1 MPKTVFTPGS
11 RVTAAFLNSVSNP
24 NFLGLDTDGSRE
36 QISDAELSDVGLK
49 LRADQFLDSLKVSL
63 VSGVTVN
70 VMPGTLQ
77 KADGTLIVYGG
88 ANITLPADGEHFVF
102 FNSAGV
108 LAANSIRPPVGLVL
122 AKVTTSSGTIPN
134 ENSIIDLR
142 PRYTIQS
149 SPLATRVFGGQ
160 GGEKALVVKPTG
172 SAGWNTELTEYTAV
186 GSLGSPYV
194 MRGVRYLTSMTI
206 EANSHVSVQQGATI
220 YVSGEVIINGTIT
233 VSTAIAGGGRFG
245 GSVYC
250 PSDYAA
256 SSGNGLGGA
265 SGHNPTP
272 SSGYHFLV
280 SNTGSGGAS
289 SYCKTRL
296 KSGATVSN
304 FGEFTLTTGQGGA
317 GGGYFELEAGGSI
330 LINGT
335 IKANGG
341 NATTPTSGTP
351 GTNQWFMCS
360 GAGGGS
366 GGSIWLKSA
375 VAITVSGATQLEVMG
390 GTGGTG
396 LIGGLTVGENTFATA
411 GGGGG
416 GGGWVA
422 LYAPVVNTAGFD
434 TSGSTNVKLTGGV
447 KGATTGP
454 GANTLS
460 GSPGGSYAG
469 VGGASNSNGSNGT
482 LVISEFTPV

>member
-233 VSTAIAGGGRFG
+233 VSTAIAG
-245 GSVYC
+245 
-250 PSDYAA
+250 
-256 SSGNGLGGA
+256 
-265 SGHNPTP
+265 
-272 SSGYHFLV
+272 
-280 SNTGSGGAS
+280 
-289 SYCKTRL
+289 
-296 KSGATVSN
+296 
-304 FGEFTLTTGQGGA
+304 A
-317 GGGYFELEAGGSI
+317 GGLAVLSI
-330 LINGT
+330 VPLT
-335 IKANGG
+335 MQ
-341 NATTPTSGTP
+341 P
-351 GTNQWFMCS
+351 Q
-360 GAGGGS
+360 
-366 GGSIWLKSA
+366 A
-375 VAITVSGATQLEVMG
+375 V
-390 GTGGTG
+390 TG
-396 LIGGLTVGENTFATA
+396 
-411 GGGGG
+411 
-416 GGGWVA
+416 
-422 LYAPVVNTAGFD
+422 
-434 TSGSTNVKLTGGV
+434 
-447 KGATTGP
+447 
-454 GANTLS
+454 
-460 GSPGGSYAG
+460 
-469 VGGASNSNGSNGT
+469 
-482 LVISEFTPV
+482 